1 MQILSDRH
9 STGRTLYH
17 EWDSICTPPDC
28 TGYMLLIYYISW
40 ARLYCKHHFFIHS
53 ILYKPELQT
62 CRLCLIDTPMGAPCT
77 TSETPSA
84 PHRIVLDKCFRFHV
98 ISWACPFLK
107 PHFFIHNILYKP
119 ELQTCTLCLIDT
131 PPGVPST
138 TSETPISCIPPD
150 CTGQMPLHLYDIW
163 LGHVFIGS
171 PISLFIAFC
180 TNLNYRHADFVW

>member
-1 MQILSDRH
+1 MQTLSDRH

-17 EWDSICTPPDC
+17 EWDSICTSLDC
-28 TGYMLLIYYISW
+28 TGHMLLIYYISW

-131 PPGVPST
+131 PPGVPCT
-138 TSETPISCIPPD
+138 TSETLSAPHRIV
-150 CTGQMPLHLYDIW
+150 LDICCLLITF
-163 LGHVFIGS
+163 LGYVFIGS
-171 PISLFIAFC
+171 PVSLFIAFC
-180 TNLNYRHADFVW
+180 TNLYNRHADFVW

>member
-1 MQILSDRH
+1 MQTLSDRH

-17 EWDSICTPPDC
+17 EWDSICTSLDC
-28 TGYMLLIYYISW
+28 TGHMLLIYYISW

-131 PPGVPST
+131 PPGVPCT
-138 TSETPISCIPPD
+138 TSETLSAPHRIVLDICCLLYYISWVRLS
-150 CTGQMPLHLYDIW
+150 TGRLLEAPFLY
-163 LGHVFIGS
+163 S
-171 PISLFIAFC
+171 
-180 TNLNYRHADFVW
+180 